1 MALVRK
7 KTDNTF
13 ITWTDSQTMILRSPY
28 TPLPDNIDTTW
39 AKESADADSFGAS
52 GVSSDNH
59 GGVWYNNEPV
69 SKHSRM

>member
-52 GVSSDNH
+52 GVAI
-59 GGVWYNNEPV
+59 
-69 SKHSRM
+69 K